1 MKNSLIT
8 LAIVGVAAAR
18 PTGLL
23 TKREVPQEH
32 AHRNVNLAVNELLQ
46 QNNPDN
52 IQDPLFALLGAKA
65 AAEGAGNI
73 ADTGQLLHGEYSCSK
88 LIVSRL
94 PSASCC

>member
-8 LAIVGVAAAR
+8 LALVGAVAAR
-18 PTGLL
+18 PTNFM

-32 AHRNVNLAVNELLQ
+32 SHRNVNLAVNKLLQ

-65 AAEGAGNI
+65 AAEGAGKI
-73 ADTGQLLHGEYSCSK
+73 TDTGKSFFVEY
-88 LIVSRL
+88 
-94 PSASCC
+94 